1 MPSADV
7 LWHGKESEMENPIID
22 VIIPVC
28 RPGEK
33 YARLLKMLEKQ
44 SVRVRRVYIINT
56 EERFYDKQSYS
67 YKGDINI
74 RHISAD
80 EFDHGRT
87 RHEGIMA
94 SDADYCLLMTQDAV
108 PADEYLVE
116 RLLEC
121 FRVSDVAVAY
131 ARQLPDEKCRVI
143 ERLSR
148 DFNYPAESSIKRKM
162 DIEKLGIKAFFCSD
176 VCAMYDRKKYIE
188 QGGFIKK
195 TIFNEDMIMAYRF
208 LMAGYGIYYKADAM
222 VIHSHNYSNM
232 QQFHRN
238 FDLGVSQ
245 ADHYEVFGN
254 ISSESEGAAY
264 VRRMTRLLIKE
275 HAAYYIPYF
284 YVNSAFRLVGYKLG
298 KAYKKLPHCLVMV
311 CTMNKNYW
319 RQL

>member
-1 MPSADV
+1 MCI
-7 LWHGKESEMENPIID
+7 GKDLEMKDPIID

-28 RPGEK
+28 RPDRK
-33 YARLLKMLEKQ
+33 YARLLGMLEKQ
-44 SVRVRRVYIINT
+44 SVGVRRVYVINT
-56 EERFYDKQSYS
+56 GERFYDKEKYP
-67 YKGDINI
+67 YKGDIDI
-74 RHISAD
+74 RHISED
-80 EFDHGRT
+80 EFDHGCT

-116 RLLEC
+116 RLLAC
-121 FRVSDVAVAY
+121 FDTPDVAVAY
-131 ARQLPDEKCRVI
+131 ARQLPADDCRII
-143 ERLSR
+143 ERLAR
-148 DFNYPAESSIKRKM
+148 AFNYPDTSCIKYKK

-176 VCAMYDRKKYIE
+176 VCAMYDRKRYIE
-188 QGGFIKK
+188 QGGFIRR

-208 LMAGYGIYYKADAM
+208 LMAGYGVYYKADAC

-245 ADHYEVFGN
+245 ADNPDVFAN
-254 ISSESEGAAY
+254 ISSESEG
-264 VRRMTRLLIKE
+264 VRYIFRMTSLLIRNR
-275 HAAYYIPYF
+275 AAYYIPYF
-284 YVNSAFRLVGYKLG
+284 YINSVFRLAGYKLG
-298 KAYKKLPHCLVMV
+298 KAYRRLPEGFVMA